1 MPTVIK
7 AGQSGQ
13 MLGRL
18 STVDLS
24 DHLREA
30 RAFIEAA
37 RQQAAE
43 ILAAARRQ
51 DQQLRHAAQEEARRE
66 GFERGMA
73 EGREAGRD
81 QARQEALS
89 AFETSGRA
97 VVTSFQTAAEEFEKA
112 KTQLAIDAE
121 RHVLELAVS
130 IASKLT
136 LAIGRQRSE
145 ATVENFRRALALVDA
160 RTNVTV
166 RVHPDVLAALEMYAE
181 NVVRPA
187 NPLRHVSLMA
197 DESLAPGGCRL
208 SSERT
213 EVDASLETQIDEM
226 VRLLLGE
233 TEPVE
238 SPRLFANE
246 TEPAPFGDAKKH
258 A

>member
-30 RAFIEAA
+30 RSIIEAA
-37 RQQAAE
+37 RQQAAG
-43 ILAAARRQ
+43 ILADAHRQ
-51 DQQLRHAAQEEARRE
+51 EQQLRHAAQEEARRD
-66 GFERGMA
+66 GFERGLA
-73 EGREAGRD
+73 EGREVGRD

-89 AFETSGRA
+89 AFETTGRE
-97 VVTSFQTAAEEFEKA
+97 VVTAFQEAAEAFERA

-121 RHVLELAVS
+121 RHVLALAVS

-136 LAIGRQRSE
+136 LAIGRRLSE

-187 NPLRHVSLMA
+187 NPLRHVCLLA

-208 SSERT
+208 STERT

-226 VRLLLGE
+226 VQLLLGD
-233 TEPVE
+233 TEDVDSTHRSAEE
-238 SPRLFANE
+238 SGSARFR
-246 TEPAPFGDAKKH
+246 DATDN